1 MRRLALRPLARAR
14 RALRRFAADRRGTI
28 SVEAAVMMPFLLG
41 LFAVSFVWFDAFR
54 AKNNVLKATYTIS
67 DMISRETV
75 PLPDAYFNGLSTVFD
90 FMTATGQETRL
101 RITAI
106 KCTEDCADENL
117 RKLEMCWS
125 WATGNYT
132 PHDTST
138 VPLVYDAVPLMV
150 LGDTVVVTEGISEY
164 SPLFDR
170 WMGDITLRNTIV
182 TRPRFAPQIAYGTEK
197 CY

>member
-1 MRRLALRPLARAR
+1 MRRAVLRLPARAT

-54 AKNNVLKATYTIS
+54 AKNNVLKATYTVA

-75 PLPDAYFNGLSTVFD
+75 PLPEAYFNGLSTVFN
-90 FMTATGQETRL
+90 FMTATGEETRL

-106 KCTEDCADENL
+106 KCIDDCADETL
-117 RKLEMCWS
+117 RELEMCWS

-138 VPLVYDAVPLMV
+138 VPLIYDAVPLMV

>member
-1 MRRLALRPLARAR
+1 MMRLPPLLSA

-54 AKNNVLKATYTIS
+54 AKNNVLKATYTVA

-75 PLPDAYFNGLSTVFD
+75 PLPDAYFNGLSTVLD
-90 FMTATGQETRL
+90 FMTATGEETRL

-106 KCTEDCADENL
+106 KCTKDCDDETKRDL
-117 RKLEMCWS
+117 QMCWS

-132 PHDTST
+132 PHDSIT
-138 VPLVYDAVPLMV
+138 VALVHDAVPLMV

-164 SPLFDR
+164 TPIFDR
-170 WMGDITLRNTIV
+170 WMGDITLRNTVV
-182 TRPRFAPQIAYGTEK
+182 TRPRFAPQIAYDTQK